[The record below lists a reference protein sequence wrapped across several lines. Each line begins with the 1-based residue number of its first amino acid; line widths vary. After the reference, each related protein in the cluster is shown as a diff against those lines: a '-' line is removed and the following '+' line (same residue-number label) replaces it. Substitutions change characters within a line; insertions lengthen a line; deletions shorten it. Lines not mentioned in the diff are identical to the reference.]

1 MKKLITNYT
10 FAPGAAG
17 LGTITFNDF
26 TSISIKNVLLI
37 TNVTDNILIY
47 NFASPAHGGTVTSNV
62 LTLKYNTESMSN
74 TDDLQI
80 FYDVETDAPKNATTT
95 AYAASLVVKA
105 SAGTLYTITGYNAK
119 TSAQWIQVHNA
130 SSLPGEGSAPVL
142 IFKVPGDGNFSFDLS
157 PSGRAFSTGI
167 VVCNSTTGPTK
178 TIGSADCWF
187 DVQYR

>member
-10 FAPGAAG
+10 FNAAAK
-17 LGTITFNDF
+17 TITFNDF
-26 TSISIKNVLLI
+26 TSISMKNVLLI

-47 NFASPAHGGTVTSNV
+47 NFAALGGTAAGNI
-62 LTLKYNTESMSN
+62 LTLTFDTSSMSD

-105 SAGTLYTITGYNAK
+105 SAGTLYTITGYSSR

-130 SSLPGEGSAPVL
+130 ASLPGDASVPVL

-157 PSGRAFSTGI
+157 PNGRSFTDGI